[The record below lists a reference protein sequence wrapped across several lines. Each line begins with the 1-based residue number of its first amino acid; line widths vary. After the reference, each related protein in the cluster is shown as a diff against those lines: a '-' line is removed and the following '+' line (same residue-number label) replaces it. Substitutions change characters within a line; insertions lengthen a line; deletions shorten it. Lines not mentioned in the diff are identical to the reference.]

1 MNDGGYYLLLLDV
14 EFNSD
19 FIDWIVCNYDLIA
32 DYNILFY
39 NIRKDEM
46 WSISNYK
53 LNNFSSF
60 YS

>member
-32 DYNILFY
+32 DCNILFY

-60 YS
+60 

>member
-1 MNDGGYYLLLLDV
+1 MNDGDYYLDV

-32 DYNILFY
+32 DCNILFY

-53 LNNFSSF
+53 LNNFRSF
-60 YS
+60 

>member
-32 DYNILFY
+32 DCNILFY
-39 NIRKDEM
+39 NIGRMKCDPFRI
-46 WSISNYK
+46 IS
-53 LNNFSSF
+53 
-60 YS
+60 